1 MMDNITTFLQW
12 LVPVLGTA
20 IVWLTNRTLRNTR
33 TVKEVHDT
41 YKTMYEDQPE
51 TLIELQDENGNLYQ
65 EVSRLKQVVL
75 RASVCRYWAVCP
87 LRPELQDTKG
97 NVRGKADRKPA
108 GQPTI
113 RNPGSEAGDGSPVG
127 SGFGNTC
134 GKPP

>member
-41 YKTMYEDQPE
+41 YKTMYEDQQK
-51 TLIELQDENGNLYQ
+51 TLIELQNENGSLYQ

-75 RASVCRYWAVCP
+75 RASECR
-87 LRPELQDTKG
+87 
-97 NVRGKADRKPA
+97 
-108 GQPTI
+108 
-113 RNPGSEAGDGSPVG
+113 
-127 SGFGNTC
+127 
-134 GKPP
+134 